1 MKGLLNWTM
10 MGIVTAAILSAI
22 ILAIGTRSGVL
33 YLGNAGQ
40 VAAITSASRIAQ
52 NVELTSIEKSS
63 KALID
68 LENSYST
75 IEINSERVRLS
86 GADIDPA
93 EIKINPDREIP
104 DTKLQDV
111 EKICMINAEDFKIA
125 KKCKEIE

>member
-1 MKGLLNWTM
+1 